1 MSFPKNKLSANFR
14 NLFAIFFISF
24 CAENVIAQTKFE
36 PLEDYLSAR
45 PKWTED
51 NSEVIYVGL
60 RCASLY
66 WQIGAY
72 FDNYGNGTEHTKTVE
87 MMRERGQ
94 SNFIV
99 AVFFGLAESGGNTPV
114 EVFRIR
120 SRNLSNIYAG
130 DIEYNKSVNN
140 NVFSGYIKR
149 DFDVCN
155 QRLDDVQRTEKL
167 ILKSKK

>member
-1 MSFPKNKLSANFR
+1 
-14 NLFAIFFISF
+14 
-24 CAENVIAQTKFE
+24 
-36 PLEDYLSAR
+36 
-45 PKWTED
+45 
-51 NSEVIYVGL
+51 
-60 RCASLY
+60 
-66 WQIGAY
+66 
-72 FDNYGNGTEHTKTVE
+72 
-87 MMRERGQ
+87 MMRERGH

-99 AVFFGLAESGGNTPV
+99 AVFFGLAESGGNSPV
-114 EVFRIR
+114 EAFSIR